1 VWLALYVRWLDRW
14 AIAAGW
20 LVGIAWGTYGMI
32 VEGYAGGGL
41 ATLQLFG
48 LSTKVYVAVYSLVAN
63 LLVVFVGSALARFFV
78 SQEQTSYGMLAEE
91 QTREPEGA

>member
-1 VWLALYVRWLDRW
+1 LRTIGGPVETWFS
-14 AIAAGW
+14 AIVTPPIRRTFNGE
-20 LVGIAWGTYGMI
+20 VCRR
-32 VEGYAGGGL
+32 GL

-91 QTREPEGA
+91 ETREPEGA